1 MTKKLTSDIY
11 YRDPDRMLPWHKEPF
26 ILDNTKQ
33 RPIILA
39 STSPRRKELIA
50 SLHLAF
56 DVIPSHANE
65 DTPPEWTPEQ
75 TVQELALRK
84 ALAVYRGLEGREQEA
99 IIVGSDT
106 VVVLDGEIL
115 GKPVDEADA
124 ERMLSRLQG
133 RVHRVFTGVACID
146 AGNGQS
152 LVHYRQTDVTM
163 KELSDATIRAYVK
176 TGEPSDK
183 AGSYAIQGIGASL
196 VDRIEGC
203 YFNVVGL
210 PLSLLSDM
218 LDGFGVH
225 VLPRT

>member
-1 MTKKLTSDIY
+1 
-11 YRDPDRMLPWHKEPF
+11 MLN
-26 ILDNTKQ
+26 NTEQ

-56 DVIPSHANE
+56 EVIPSHADE
-65 DTPPEWTPEQ
+65 HTTSDWTPEQ
-75 TVQELALRK
+75 TVQELAMRK
-84 ALAVYRGLEGREQEA
+84 ALAVYRGLEGNRQEA

-106 VVVLDGEIL
+106 VVVLDNEIL
-115 GKPVDEADA
+115 GKPVDAADA

-133 RVHRVFTGVACID
+133 REHRVFTGVACID
-146 AGNGQS
+146 AGTGHS
-152 LVHYRQTDVTM
+152 VVHYRQTNVTM
-163 KELSDATIRAYVK
+163 KELSEAKIRAYVQ

-196 VDRIEGC
+196 IDHIEGC

-218 LDGFGVH
+218 LEGFGVY
-225 VLPRT
+225 VLPGQ

>member
-1 MTKKLTSDIY
+1 M
-11 YRDPDRMLPWHKEPF
+11 
-26 ILDNTKQ
+26 DNTQQ

-115 GKPVDEADA
+115 GKPLDEADA

-163 KELSDATIRAYVK
+163 KELSDVTIRAYVQ

-196 VDRIEGC
+196 IDRIEGC

>member
-1 MTKKLTSDIY
+1 MDKTQ
-11 YRDPDRMLPWHKEPF
+11 
-26 ILDNTKQ
+26 Q
-33 RPIILA
+33 RRIILA

-56 DVIPSHANE
+56 EVIPSHADE

-75 TVQELALRK
+75 TVQELAMRK
-84 ALAVYRGLEGREQEA
+84 ALAVYRGLEGREQDA
-99 IIVGSDT
+99 VIVGSDT
-106 VVVLDGEIL
+106 VVVLDGDIL

-124 ERMLSRLQG
+124 VRMLSRLQG

-146 AGNGQS
+146 AVNGQS
-152 LVHYRQTDVTM
+152 MVQYRQTDVTM
-163 KELSDATIRAYVK
+163 KELSDATIRAYVQ

-196 VDRIEGC
+196 IERVEGC

>member
-1 MTKKLTSDIY
+1 MDK
-11 YRDPDRMLPWHKEPF
+11 
-26 ILDNTKQ
+26 TKQ
-33 RPIILA
+33 RRIILA

-56 DVIPSHANE
+56 EVIPSHADE

-75 TVQELALRK
+75 TVQELAMRK
-84 ALAVYRGLEGREQEA
+84 ALAVYRGLEGREQDA
-99 IIVGSDT
+99 VIVGSDT
-106 VVVLDGEIL
+106 VVVLDGDIL
-115 GKPVDEADA
+115 GKPLDEADA

-146 AGNGQS
+146 ANNGQS
-152 LVHYRQTDVTM
+152 MVQYRQTDVTM
-163 KELSDATIRAYVK
+163 KELSEATILAYVQ

-196 VDRIEGC
+196 IDRVEGC

-218 LDGFGVH
+218 LDGFGIH

>member
-1 MTKKLTSDIY
+1 MDKTQ
-11 YRDPDRMLPWHKEPF
+11 
-26 ILDNTKQ
+26 Q
-33 RPIILA
+33 RRIILA

-56 DVIPSHANE
+56 EVIPSHADE

-75 TVQELALRK
+75 TVQELAMRK
-84 ALAVYRGLEGREQEA
+84 ALAVYRGLEGREQDA
-99 IIVGSDT
+99 VIVGSDT
-106 VVVLDGEIL
+106 VVVLDGDIL

-133 RVHRVFTGVACID
+133 REHRVFTGVACID
-146 AGNGQS
+146 ASNGQS
-152 LVHYRQTDVTM
+152 MVQYRQTDVTM
-163 KELSDATIRAYVK
+163 KELSEATIRAYVQ

-196 VDRIEGC
+196 IERVEGC

-218 LDGFGVH
+218 LDGFGIH

>member
-1 MTKKLTSDIY
+1 MDK
-11 YRDPDRMLPWHKEPF
+11 
-26 ILDNTKQ
+26 TKQ
-33 RPIILA
+33 RRIILA

-56 DVIPSHANE
+56 EVIPSHADE

-75 TVQELALRK
+75 TVQELAMRK
-84 ALAVYRGLEGREQEA
+84 ALAVYRGLEGREQDA
-99 IIVGSDT
+99 VIVGSDT
-106 VVVLDGEIL
+106 VVVLDGDIL
-115 GKPVDEADA
+115 GKPLDEADA

-146 AGNGQS
+146 ANNGKSMVQ
-152 LVHYRQTDVTM
+152 YRQTDVTM
-163 KELSDATIRAYVK
+163 KELSEATIRAYVQ

-196 VDRIEGC
+196 IDRVEGC

-218 LDGFGVH
+218 LDGFGIH

>member
-1 MTKKLTSDIY
+1 
-11 YRDPDRMLPWHKEPF
+11 MLPWHKEPF
-26 ILDNTKQ
+26 ILDNTQQ

-115 GKPVDEADA
+115 GKPLDETDA

-163 KELSDATIRAYVK
+163 KELSDATIRAYVQ

-196 VDRIEGC
+196 IDRIEGC

>member
-1 MTKKLTSDIY
+1 MNKLQS
-11 YRDPDRMLPWHKEPF
+11 
-26 ILDNTKQ
+26 

-39 STSPRRKELIA
+39 STSPRRKDLIA
-50 SLHLAF
+50 SLQLAF
-56 DVIPSHANE
+56 KVIPSHADE

-75 TVQELALRK
+75 TVQELAMRK
-84 ALAVYRGLEGREQEA
+84 AMAVYRGLEGQEQDA

-106 VVVLDGEIL
+106 VVVLDGDIL
-115 GKPVDEADA
+115 GKPVDQQDA
-124 ERMLSRLQG
+124 ERMLARLQG
-133 RVHRVFTGVACID
+133 RTHRVFTGVACID

-152 LVHYRQTDVTM
+152 LVHYRQTEVTM
-163 KELSDATIRAYVK
+163 KELSEATIRAYVQ
-176 TGEPSDK
+176 TGEPMDK

-225 VLPRT
+225 VLPRA

>member
-1 MTKKLTSDIY
+1 
-11 YRDPDRMLPWHKEPF
+11 MLPWHKEPF

>member
-124 ERMLSRLQG
+124 ERMLSQLQG

>member
-1 MTKKLTSDIY
+1 
-11 YRDPDRMLPWHKEPF
+11 MLPWHKEPF
-26 ILDNTKQ
+26 ILDNTQQ

-163 KELSDATIRAYVK
+163 KKLSDATIRAYVQ

-196 VDRIEGC
+196 IDRIEGC

>member
-1 MTKKLTSDIY
+1 MGKTQ
-11 YRDPDRMLPWHKEPF
+11 
-26 ILDNTKQ
+26 Q
-33 RPIILA
+33 RRIILA

-56 DVIPSHANE
+56 EVIPSHADE

-75 TVQELALRK
+75 TVQELAMRK
-84 ALAVYRGLEGREQEA
+84 ALAVYRGLEGREQDA
-99 IIVGSDT
+99 VIVGSDT
-106 VVVLDGEIL
+106 VVVLDGDIL

-146 AGNGQS
+146 VSNGQS
-152 LVHYRQTDVTM
+152 MVQYRQTDVTM
-163 KELSDATIRAYVK
+163 KELSEATIRAYVQ

-196 VDRIEGC
+196 IERVEGC

-218 LDGFGVH
+218 LDGFGIH

>member
-1 MTKKLTSDIY
+1 
-11 YRDPDRMLPWHKEPF
+11 MLNNKE
-26 ILDNTKQ
+26 Q

-56 DVIPSHANE
+56 EVIPSHADE
-65 DTPPEWTPEQ
+65 HTPPDWTPEQ
-75 TVQELALRK
+75 TVQELAMRK
-84 ALAVYRGLEGREQEA
+84 ALAVYRGLEGNQQES

-106 VVVLDGEIL
+106 IVVLDNEIL
-115 GKPVDEADA
+115 GKPVDAADA

-133 RVHRVFTGVACID
+133 REHRVFTGVACID
-146 AGNGQS
+146 AGTGHAVVQ
-152 LVHYRQTDVTM
+152 YRQTDVTM
-163 KELSDATIRAYVK
+163 KELSEATIRAYVQ

-196 VDRIEGC
+196 IDRIEGC

-218 LDGFGVH
+218 LEGFGVY
-225 VLPRT
+225 VLSRQ

>member
-1 MTKKLTSDIY
+1 
-11 YRDPDRMLPWHKEPF
+11 MLN
-26 ILDNTKQ
+26 NTEQ
-33 RPIILA
+33 RLIILA

-56 DVIPSHANE
+56 EVIPSHADEN
-65 DTPPEWTPEQ
+65 TPSDWTPEQ
-75 TVQELALRK
+75 TVQELAMRK
-84 ALAVYRGLEGREQEA
+84 ALAVYRGLEGRGQNA

-106 VVVLDGEIL
+106 VVVLDNEIL

-124 ERMLSRLQG
+124 EQMLSRLQG
-133 RVHRVFTGVACID
+133 REHCVFTGVACID
-146 AGNGQS
+146 AESGHS
-152 LVHYRQTDVTM
+152 VVHYRQTDVTM
-163 KELSDATIRAYVK
+163 KELSEATIRAYVK

-196 VDRIEGC
+196 IDRIEGC

-218 LDGFGVH
+218 LEGFGVH
-225 VLPRT
+225 VLPRN

>member
-1 MTKKLTSDIY
+1 M
-11 YRDPDRMLPWHKEPF
+11 
-26 ILDNTKQ
+26 DNTKQ

>member
-1 MTKKLTSDIY
+1 MDK
-11 YRDPDRMLPWHKEPF
+11 
-26 ILDNTKQ
+26 TKQ
-33 RPIILA
+33 RRIILA

-56 DVIPSHANE
+56 EVIPSHADE
-65 DTPPEWTPEQ
+65 DTPTEWTPEQ
-75 TVQELALRK
+75 TVQELAMRK
-84 ALAVYRGLEGREQEA
+84 ALAVYRGLEGREQDA
-99 IIVGSDT
+99 VIVGSDT
-106 VVVLDGEIL
+106 VVVLDGDIL

-146 AGNGQS
+146 ANNGQS
-152 LVHYRQTDVTM
+152 MVQYRQTDVTM
-163 KELSDATIRAYVK
+163 KELSEATIRAYVQ

-196 VDRIEGC
+196 IDRVEGC

-218 LDGFGVH
+218 LDGFGIH

>member
-1 MTKKLTSDIY
+1 M
-11 YRDPDRMLPWHKEPF
+11 
-26 ILDNTKQ
+26 DNTKQ

-146 AGNGQS
+146 AGNGKS
-152 LVHYRQTDVTM
+152 LVHYRQNELTI

>member
-1 MTKKLTSDIY
+1 
-11 YRDPDRMLPWHKEPF
+11 MLPWHKEPF
-26 ILDNTKQ
+26 ILDNTQQ

-115 GKPVDEADA
+115 GKPLDEADA

-163 KELSDATIRAYVK
+163 KELSDATIRAYVQ

-196 VDRIEGC
+196 IDRIEGC

>member
-1 MTKKLTSDIY
+1 MDKIQ
-11 YRDPDRMLPWHKEPF
+11 
-26 ILDNTKQ
+26 Q

-56 DVIPSHANE
+56 DVIPSHADE

-75 TVQELALRK
+75 TVQELAMRK
-84 ALAVYRGLEGREQEA
+84 ALAVYRGLEGREQDA
-99 IIVGSDT
+99 VIVGSDT
-106 VVVLDGEIL
+106 IVVLDGDIL

-152 LVHYRQTDVTM
+152 MVQYRQTDVTM
-163 KELSDATIRAYVK
+163 KELSEATIRAYVQ

-196 VDRIEGC
+196 IDRIEGC

-218 LDGFGVH
+218 LSGFGVH
-225 VLPRT
+225 VLPHT

>member
-1 MTKKLTSDIY
+1 M
-11 YRDPDRMLPWHKEPF
+11 
-26 ILDNTKQ
+26 
-33 RPIILA
+33 
-39 STSPRRKELIA
+39 
-50 SLHLAF
+50 
-56 DVIPSHANE
+56 
-65 DTPPEWTPEQ
+65 
-75 TVQELALRK
+75 RK
-84 ALAVYRGLEGREQEA
+84 ALAVYRGLEGREQDA
-99 IIVGSDT
+99 VIVGSDT
-106 VVVLDGEIL
+106 VVVLDGDIL

-146 AGNGQS
+146 ANNGQS
-152 LVHYRQTDVTM
+152 MVQYRQTDVTM
-163 KELSDATIRAYVK
+163 KELSEATIRAYVQ

-196 VDRIEGC
+196 IDRVEGC

-218 LDGFGVH
+218 LDGFGIH

>member
-1 MTKKLTSDIY
+1 
-11 YRDPDRMLPWHKEPF
+11 
-26 ILDNTKQ
+26 LDKTQQ
-33 RPIILA
+33 RRIILA

-56 DVIPSHANE
+56 EVIPSHADE

-75 TVQELALRK
+75 TVQELAMRK
-84 ALAVYRGLEGREQEA
+84 ALAVYRGLEGREQDA
-99 IIVGSDT
+99 VIVGSDT
-106 VVVLDGEIL
+106 VVVLDGDIL

-133 RVHRVFTGVACID
+133 REHRVFTGVACID
-146 AGNGQS
+146 ASNGQS
-152 LVHYRQTDVTM
+152 MVQYRQTDVTM
-163 KELSDATIRAYVK
+163 KELSEATIRAYVQ

-196 VDRIEGC
+196 IERVEGC

-218 LDGFGVH
+218 LDGFGIH

>member
-1 MTKKLTSDIY
+1 M
-11 YRDPDRMLPWHKEPF
+11 
-26 ILDNTKQ
+26 DNTQQ

-84 ALAVYRGLEGREQEA
+84 ALAVYRGLAGREQEA

-115 GKPVDEADA
+115 GKPLDEADA

-163 KELSDATIRAYVK
+163 KELSDATIHAYVQ

-196 VDRIEGC
+196 IDRIEGC

>member
-1 MTKKLTSDIY
+1 MDKKQ
-11 YRDPDRMLPWHKEPF
+11 
-26 ILDNTKQ
+26 Q
-33 RPIILA
+33 RRIILA

-56 DVIPSHANE
+56 EVIPSHADE

-75 TVQELALRK
+75 TVQELAMRK
-84 ALAVYRGLEGREQEA
+84 ALAVYRELEGREQDA
-99 IIVGSDT
+99 VIVGSDT
-106 VVVLDGEIL
+106 VVVLDGDIL

-124 ERMLSRLQG
+124 EHMLSRLQG
-133 RVHRVFTGVACID
+133 CVHRVFTGVACID
-146 AGNGQS
+146 ASNGQS
-152 LVHYRQTDVTM
+152 MVQYRQTEVTM
-163 KELSDATIRAYVK
+163 KKLSDATIRAYVQ
-176 TGEPSDK
+176 TGEPLDK

-196 VDRIEGC
+196 IDRVEGC

-218 LDGFGVH
+218 LDGFGIH

>member
-1 MTKKLTSDIY
+1 MDKTQ
-11 YRDPDRMLPWHKEPF
+11 
-26 ILDNTKQ
+26 Q
-33 RPIILA
+33 RRIILA

-56 DVIPSHANE
+56 EVIPSHADE

-75 TVQELALRK
+75 TVQELAMRK
-84 ALAVYRGLEGREQEA
+84 ALAVYRGLEGREQDA
-99 IIVGSDT
+99 VIVGSDT
-106 VVVLDGEIL
+106 VVVLDGDIL

-146 AGNGQS
+146 ARNGQS
-152 LVHYRQTDVTM
+152 MVQYRKTDVTM
-163 KELSDATIRAYVK
+163 KELSEATIRAYVQ

-196 VDRIEGC
+196 VERVEGC

>member
-1 MTKKLTSDIY
+1 MSN
-11 YRDPDRMLPWHKEPF
+11 
-26 ILDNTKQ
+26 NTEQ

-56 DVIPSHANE
+56 EVIPSYADEN
-65 DTPPEWTPEQ
+65 TPSDWTPEQ

-84 ALAVYRGLEGREQEA
+84 ALAVYRGLEGISKDA

-106 VVVLDGEIL
+106 VVVLDNEIL
-115 GKPVDEADA
+115 GKPVDESDA
-124 ERMLSRLQG
+124 EQMLSRLQG
-133 RVHRVFTGVACID
+133 REHRVFTGVACID
-146 AGNGQS
+146 AATGHS
-152 LVHYRQTDVTM
+152 VVHYRQTDVTM
-163 KELSDATIRAYVK
+163 KELSEATIRAYVK

-196 VDRIEGC
+196 IDRIEGC

-218 LDGFGVH
+218 LEGFGVY
-225 VLPRT
+225 VLPQT

>member
-1 MTKKLTSDIY
+1 MDK
-11 YRDPDRMLPWHKEPF
+11 
-26 ILDNTKQ
+26 TKQ
-33 RPIILA
+33 RRIILA

-56 DVIPSHANE
+56 EVIPSHADE

-75 TVQELALRK
+75 TVQELAMRK
-84 ALAVYRGLEGREQEA
+84 ALAVYRGLEGREQDA
-99 IIVGSDT
+99 VIVGSDT
-106 VVVLDGEIL
+106 VVVLDGDIL

-146 AGNGQS
+146 ASNGQS
-152 LVHYRQTDVTM
+152 MVQYRQTDVTM
-163 KELSDATIRAYVK
+163 KELSEATIRAYVQ

-196 VDRIEGC
+196 IDRVEGC

-218 LDGFGVH
+218 LDGFGIH

>member
-1 MTKKLTSDIY
+1 MNN
-11 YRDPDRMLPWHKEPF
+11 KE
-26 ILDNTKQ
+26 Q

-56 DVIPSHANE
+56 EVIPSHADE
-65 DTPPEWTPEQ
+65 HTPPDWTPEQ
-75 TVQELALRK
+75 TVQELAMRK
-84 ALAVYRGLEGREQEA
+84 ALAVYRGLEGNQQES

-106 VVVLDGEIL
+106 IVVLDNEIL
-115 GKPVDEADA
+115 GKPVDAADA

-133 RVHRVFTGVACID
+133 REHRVFTGVACID
-146 AGNGQS
+146 AGTGHAVVQ
-152 LVHYRQTDVTM
+152 YRQTDVTM
-163 KELSDATIRAYVK
+163 KELSEATIRAYVQ

-196 VDRIEGC
+196 IDRIEGC

-218 LDGFGVH
+218 LEGFGVY
-225 VLPRT
+225 VLSRQ

>member
-1 MTKKLTSDIY
+1 M
-11 YRDPDRMLPWHKEPF
+11 
-26 ILDNTKQ
+26 DNTQQ

-115 GKPVDEADA
+115 GKPLDEADA

-163 KELSDATIRAYVK
+163 KELTDATIRAYVQ

-196 VDRIEGC
+196 IDRIEGC

-218 LDGFGVH
+218 LDGFSVH

>member
-1 MTKKLTSDIY
+1 LDKKQ
-11 YRDPDRMLPWHKEPF
+11 
-26 ILDNTKQ
+26 Q
-33 RPIILA
+33 RRIILA

-56 DVIPSHANE
+56 EVIPSHADE

-75 TVQELALRK
+75 TVQELAMRK
-84 ALAVYRGLEGREQEA
+84 ALAVYRELEGREQDA
-99 IIVGSDT
+99 VIVGSDT
-106 VVVLDGEIL
+106 VVVLDGDIL

-124 ERMLSRLQG
+124 EHMLSRLQG
-133 RVHRVFTGVACID
+133 CVHRVFTGVACID
-146 AGNGQS
+146 ASNGQS
-152 LVHYRQTDVTM
+152 MVQYRQTEVTM
-163 KELSDATIRAYVK
+163 KKLSDATIRAYVQ
-176 TGEPSDK
+176 TGEPLDK

-196 VDRIEGC
+196 IDRVEGC

-218 LDGFGVH
+218 LDGFGIH

>member
-1 MTKKLTSDIY
+1 M
-11 YRDPDRMLPWHKEPF
+11 
-26 ILDNTKQ
+26 DNTKQ

-146 AGNGQS
+146 TGNGQS

>member
-1 MTKKLTSDIY
+1 MDK
-11 YRDPDRMLPWHKEPF
+11 
-26 ILDNTKQ
+26 TKQ
-33 RPIILA
+33 RRIILA

-56 DVIPSHANE
+56 EVIPSHADE

-75 TVQELALRK
+75 TVQELAMRK
-84 ALAVYRGLEGREQEA
+84 ALAVYRGLEGREQDA
-99 IIVGSDT
+99 VIVGSDT
-106 VVVLDGEIL
+106 VVVLDGDIL

-146 AGNGQS
+146 ANNGQS
-152 LVHYRQTDVTM
+152 MVQYRQTDVTM
-163 KELSDATIRAYVK
+163 KELSEATIRAYVQ

-196 VDRIEGC
+196 IDRVEGC

-218 LDGFGVH
+218 LDGFGIH